1 MVGIP
6 FTTENAREMQQRAQA
21 AKAARVEEMRKTLET
36 LRQPSDDFRE
46 DMLKSTR
53 AQMRLIAGRM
63 DKELESAKLDSK
75 VLKEL
80 SETMT
85 RLEAIE
91 QKLSMRSGPGT
102 LKPSSKPPK
111 GRTSAN
117 PPPEPQDDPGTT
129 S

>member
-1 MVGIP
+1 MIGIP
-6 FTTENAREMQQRAQA
+6 FTRENAKEMSAKGNA
-21 AKAARVEEMRKTLET
+21 AKAARLQAMRETLEAS
-36 LRQPSDDFRE
+36 REPSEDFRE

-53 AQMRLIAGRM
+53 AQMRLISSRM
-63 DKELESAKLDSK
+63 DKELEKSVLDSK

-102 LKPSSKPPK
+102 LKPSNKPQKP
-111 GRTSAN
+111 RSATQSA
-117 PPPEPQDDPGTT
+117 PEPQDDPPPT

>member
-1 MVGIP
+1 MIGTP
-6 FTTENAREMQQRAQA
+6 FTAENAREMQQRAQA
-21 AKAARVEEMRKTLET
+21 AKAARIEEMRKTLET

-63 DKELESAKLDSK
+63 DKELEKAALDSK

-102 LKPSSKPPK
+102 LKPSSKPQKPRS
-111 GRTSAN
+111 GAQSA
-117 PPPEPQDDPGTT
+117 PEPQD
-129 S
+129 